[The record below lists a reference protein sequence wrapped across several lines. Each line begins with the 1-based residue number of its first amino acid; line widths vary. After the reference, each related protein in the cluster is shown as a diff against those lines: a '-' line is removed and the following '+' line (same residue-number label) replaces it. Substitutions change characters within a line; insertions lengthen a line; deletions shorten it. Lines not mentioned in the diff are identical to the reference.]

1 MRAPKMRIAAT
12 LITVAAFAVVA
23 GACGSSSKSSS
34 SGAGTTSTAGNPS
47 TTSTVKATSS
57 QSITVTAGDYAY
69 TGIPA
74 TITAGVVNVTF
85 VNKGGVAHEMTV
97 LKVTDNTATAPVFT
111 ALSKAFQGGPIPAN
125 FLAVNGVHD
134 TPPGHTTVTQFNLT
148 PGKYIA
154 LCGDTGVV
162 GSSTDGQPHFMRGM
176 YKKFTVTGTGGD
188 VAPSAPVT
196 LTAHDYSFD
205 VSHLRAGT
213 QTIAFENAGPPQW
226 HFADLNVFPKG
237 TTVAQA
243 TAALPKLFSS
253 GNGAPPAGVPA
264 PVEVAQS
271 QAASPGNG
279 NTFVATLEKGRT
291 YVVLCFLSDKTGGP
305 PHAISHHMYKIFTV
319 S

>member
-1 MRAPKMRIAAT
+1 MRRRKIRIATT
-12 LITVAAFAVVA
+12 LATVAALAVVA
-23 GACGSSSKSSS
+23 GACGSSSKS
-34 SGAGTTSTAGNPS
+34 
-47 TTSTVKATSS
+47 TSS
-57 QSITVTAGDYAY
+57 AGSVTAADNTTTTVPKLQSITVTAGDYAY

-74 TITAGVVNVTF
+74 TLDAGVVNVTF
-85 VNKGGVAHEMTV
+85 VNKGQVAHEMTV
-97 LKVTDNTATAPVFT
+97 LKVADNSDTAPVFT
-111 ALSKAFQGGPIPAN
+111 ALGKAFDGGPLPAT

-134 TPPGHTTVTQFNLT
+134 TAPGKTTVTQFNLT
-148 PGKYIA
+148 PGSYIA

-176 YKKFTVTGTGGD
+176 YKKITVTGTGGA
-188 VAPSAPVT
+188 VAPTAAVT

-205 VSHLRAGT
+205 VSQLRAGT
-213 QTIAFENAGPPQW
+213 QTIAFKNAGPTQW
-226 HFADLNVFPKG
+226 HFADINVFPKG

-243 TAALPKLFSS
+243 TAALPKLFAS
-253 GNGAPPAGVPA
+253 NGAPPAGVPA
-264 PVEVAQS
+264 PEEVVGS

-305 PHAISHHMYKIFTV
+305 PHAIGHHMYKVFTV